1 MAHAIDNPRPPA
13 LGTLDETR
21 HAYGFYWGNESEIAE
36 EVARQQ
42 AEWTKWHNKIFVPDS
57 TLVATPKDQLVELLS
72 KPGRMPPAAFYLFCH
87 CAVGNGNKPVLRFGN
102 TNDDED
108 NLRPVD
114 WGTSSF
120 TNQPIVFIN
129 ACTSASSDPYLAN
142 ELEET
147 FFDQGCRAYLG
158 TQIKVPIRLASRFAK
173 IFYSYFYRTM
183 DEQVRPVAAGEAV
196 FQARRFLWREYRN
209 LGGLFYTYINNFELY
224 MASEKEVDAL
234 HTRK

>member
-21 HAYGFYWGNESEIAE
+21 HVYGFYWGNESEIAE
-36 EVARQQ
+36 EVARQTGRVDEMAQ
-42 AEWTKWHNKIFVPDS
+42 QNFRADS

-87 CAVGNGNKPVLRFGN
+87 CAVGNGNKTVLRSGN

-183 DEQVRPVAAGEAV
+183 DKQMRPVAAGEAV
-196 FQARRFLWREYRN
+196 FKHVVSSGASIATSAACSTLTSTTSSCTWR
-209 LGGLFYTYINNFELY
+209 L
-224 MASEKEVDAL
+224 K
-234 HTRK
+234 RK